1 MTARPETLRQKVHHQ
16 LFVGAEPDGALTL
29 TNKLLILVILL
40 AVIGAAMHTEPD
52 LPAHWQHILRVS
64 EWVFGAIFLIE
75 YCARVYSAA
84 DNDGPG
90 SAWAKRWRFIRSP
103 LGMIDLLVVVSTLV
117 PVLTADASM
126 LRVMRLLRVLAVMK
140 FGRFNYALR
149 EIRAAVGER
158 LDDLIVTFAFSGIIL
173 LLGATALYMTEGAL
187 QPEQFGSIPRALYW
201 AAMTL
206 TSVGYGDAVP
216 ITPLGKFFATIVAI
230 SGIAVIAMPTG
241 ILAAA
246 FSDAMQRRRDHRI
259 EDIRRHMEELAIED
273 DRLEAKL
280 AALERAAKHHHHD

>member
-1 MTARPETLRQKVHHQ
+1 MTAQTDTLRRKVHHQ
-16 LFVGAEPDGALTL
+16 LFVGAHPDGTL
-29 TNKLLILVILL
+29 TVTNRLLIAVILL
-40 AVIGAAMHTEPD
+40 AVVGAALHTEPE
-52 LPAHWQHILRVS
+52 LPARWQHGLLVS
-64 EWVFGAIFLIE
+64 EWVFGAIFLVE
-75 YCARVYSAA
+75 YCARVYAA
-84 DNDGPG
+84 AENPG
-90 SAWAKRWRFIRSP
+90 AGGAWAKRWRFIRSP
-103 LGMIDLLVVVSTLV
+103 LGLIDLVVVVSTLV
-117 PVLTADASM
+117 PVVTADAAM

-149 EIRAAVGER
+149 EIRAAVAER
-158 LDDLIVTFAFSGIIL
+158 LDDLIVTFALAGIML
-173 LLGATALYMTEGAL
+173 LLGATALYMTEGQI

-216 ITPLGKFFATIVAI
+216 VTGLGKFFASLVAI
-230 SGIAVIAMPTG
+230 AGIAVIAMPTG

-259 EDIRRHMEELAIED
+259 EDIRKHMEELSIED